1 MRDIL
6 VDVFENQPLDPMEAA
21 RRGVRPQLRRRFYKD
36 VDVAD
41 DTEGFALKL
50 DARPVRTP
58 ARRALAAPDRALAE
72 ALAEEW
78 RAQHEQVDPA
88 TMPLTRLVNTIIDGV
103 ADTPSSVVDDVAKFF
118 CCDLIFYRA
127 AGPPGLV
134 ARQSQAWDPVVT
146 WARQEL
152 GACFLVGQGM
162 AYVTQPEAALAAAR
176 AALPDTSAQE
186 PHVRDVWRIGALHS
200 ITTLLGSAVIA
211 LAVLRGRLSV
221 AEAWSA
227 AHVDEDWNMETWGT
241 DTLALERRAFRLA
254 EMQAAARVLDA
265 LRGDHQLNP
274 TS

>member
-6 VDVFENQPLDPMEAA
+6 VDVFENQPLDPMETA

-41 DTEGFALKL
+41 STEGFALKL
-50 DARPVRTP
+50 DGRPVRTP
-58 ARRALAAPDRALAE
+58 ARRVLAAPVRELAE
-72 ALAEEW
+72 ALAAEW
-78 RAQHEQVDPA
+78 RAQHEQVDPT
-88 TMPLTRLVNTIIDGV
+88 TMPLTRLVNTILDGV
-103 ADTPSSVVDDVAKFF
+103 ADTPSSVADDVAKFF

-127 AGPPGLV
+127 DGPPGLV
-134 ARQSQAWDPVVT
+134 ARQSQAWDPVVA
-146 WARQEL
+146 WAREQL
-152 GACFLVGQGM
+152 GACFLVGQGI
-162 AYVTQPEAALAAAR
+162 AYVAQPEAALAAAR
-176 AALPDTSAQE
+176 AALPDTSGQQ
-186 PHVRDVWRIGALHS
+186 PHVRDIWRIGALHS
-200 ITTLLGSAVIA
+200 ITTLIGSAVIA
-211 LAVLRGRLSV
+211 LAVLRGRLSI

-227 AHVDEDWNMETWGT
+227 AHVDEDWNMETWGN